1 MYKQHKP
8 LLDCVVFYLGF
19 IMIAYIKG
27 QIIHIES
34 NNVTIENQGIGY
46 QVFLIKHDLS
56 NQRIGNYSS
65 FFIHTYFKE
74 DSIELYGFSN
84 PEQKEIFLLLT
95 TINGIGKKT
104 ALNILSN
111 ILINDL
117 INAIAVKNITLLA
130 SLPGIGKKTAERIAL
145 ELKDK
150 LEKFIINNKFI
161 IQESQKTN
169 NLQNAINNLGFS
181 KEQTQKA
188 LISLT
193 NEEIE
198 THDLEFLVKKCLN
211 ILTGNKLL

>member
-1 MYKQHKP
+1 M
-8 LLDCVVFYLGF
+8 LFFYLGF

-27 QIIHIES
+27 QIIHIEN

-56 NQRIGNYSS
+56 NQKIGDYSS

-130 SLPGIGKKTAERIAL
+130 SLPGIGKKTAERITL

-150 LEKFIINNKFI
+150 IEKINFVSAY
-161 IQESQKTN
+161 IQENDKINSLHT
-169 NLQNAINNLGFS
+169 AIAHLGFS

-188 LISLT
+188 LKNLSNDEL
-193 NEEIE
+193 E
-198 THDLEFLVKKCLN
+198 TYDLEFLVKKCLN
-211 ILTGNKLL
+211 ILTGNKAL